1 MILRR
6 LRIRRFKKFQDT
18 TFAFVPGL
26 NIIQGPNES
35 GKTTVMEALFAAL
48 LVNPAQP
55 QAGFADLTR
64 PWGEQRLGELVLE
77 FQVDDGSYLL
87 RKDFEAGT
95 ALLQPQERKGA
106 VDNLRDIQQQIL
118 DWMGL
123 PSEAAVRS
131 TAYVGQGELARLT
144 DDRHLIGAR
153 LSKILSG
160 GGAENVDAALRW
172 IDERSQHPEPAAG
185 KPSGAGDGRLQELV
199 SQQQE
204 LERKEER
211 ARTLWSELRAATR
224 QLEELERQIA
234 MRTEQLQAAEQQ
246 AVLQRRLEDLEKELR
261 EHQDLLNRLEKHLN
275 RLNSLETR
283 LKSFT
288 DQNQAALQAL
298 VTARR
303 TAQNLG
309 HALQT
314 GRQQLEREEATL
326 EQLGSGHQH
335 ARRRAGAGLVVSLL
349 GAMAIT
355 LGFVLPQ
362 LRWSVPGWGTIAA
375 GALLMVLGVQM
386 RGRVGET
393 QALYRRQEQ
402 RVLDLR
408 KKVEAAHAQMEE
420 AEKELRAKLASLGA
434 ESVEAVEQRFASYMD
449 VARQQEEA
457 RLAVQQL
464 LGGRTREKVV
474 ERMQEVEREVAE
486 VRGRLHDVT
495 ASARATEATRDR
507 LQRESQ
513 ALQKEAAALGERKA
527 RIEGMLEGLLDRP
540 EGTGVHRGAYRG
552 AATTSGACRGDGG
565 GAGLHAA
572 DARGGA
578 QAVVLPGAGA
588 AGTARRGVPQGG
600 DAQRLPEGSA
610 GRADVDAAGLGG
622 SGPRL
627 EGAGRPQPGHGR
639 SAVSRAAAG
648 SARGDLPGTHPAAL
662 PRRAFRVLRP
672 AAGEGR
678 PQPAGDRRPGAAG
691 LPLHLLAARGSP
703 RRPGHHSFGGI
714 SGRTRRAAIA
724 AGGRALRRQISL

>member
-35 GKTTVMEALFAAL
+35 GKTTVMEAVFAAL

-95 ALLQPQERKGA
+95 ALLQPQERKGV

-144 DDRHLIGAR
+144 DERHLIGAR

-246 AVLQRRLEDLEKELR
+246 AGLQRRLEDLEKELR
-261 EHQDLLNRLEKHLN
+261 EQQDLLNRLEKHLN

-298 VTARR
+298 VAARR

-540 EGTGVHRGAYRG
+540 EGRESIEERI
-552 AATTSGACRGDGG
+552 AALRQ
-565 GAGLHAA
+565 
-572 DARGGA
+572 R
-578 QAVVLPGAGA
+578 QA
-588 AGTARRGVPQGG
+588 
-600 DAQRLPEGSA
+600 
-610 GRADVDAAGLGG
+610 
-622 SGPRL
+622 
-627 EGAGRPQPGHGR
+627 
-639 SAVSRAAAG
+639 RAAEMAEVLAFTRRMLEE
-648 SARGDLPGTHPAAL
+648 ARKQSFFPARAL
-662 PRRAFRVLRP
+662 LERRAGEFLKVATRNGYQKVALEERTLTPRVWV
-672 AAGEGR
+672 E
-678 PQPAGDRRPGAAG
+678 
-691 LPLHLLAARGSP
+691 AARGWKGPASLSQGTVDQLYLAL
-703 RRPGHHSFGGI
+703 RLALLEVI
-714 SGRTRRAAIA
+714 CQGRTPPLFLDEPFVYFDPQRVKGVLNLLTTAARERQVLLFTSWPREDLSADQVITLSAGSPA
-724 AGGRALRRQISL
+724 APAEPR